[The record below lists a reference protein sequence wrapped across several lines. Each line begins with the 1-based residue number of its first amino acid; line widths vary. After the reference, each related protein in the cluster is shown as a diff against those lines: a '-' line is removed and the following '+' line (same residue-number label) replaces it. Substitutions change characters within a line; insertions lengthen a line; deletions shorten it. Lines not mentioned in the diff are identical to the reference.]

1 MITFIICIVLFFV
14 LFFIGYT
21 AFLLQNV
28 VEQSKFKNKEFEN
41 VVKYEDLMYFQN
53 KLNNTT
59 DPIKREKIQKQ
70 IDLLEDALIVYRLHR
85 EIREIK

>member
-1 MITFIICIVLFFV
+1 MTTDELKEYNDFVGKNIIRNN
-14 LFFIGYT
+14 
-21 AFLLQNV
+21 FLPILQKLTIDNA
-28 VEQSKFKNKEFEN
+28 
-41 VVKYEDLMYFQN
+41 VKYEDLMYFQN

-70 IDLLEDALIVYRLHR
+70 IDLLEDALIVYRLHS

>member
-14 LFFIGYT
+14 LFFIGFAT
-21 AFLLQNV
+21 FLLQDIV
-28 VEQSKFKNKEFEN
+28 AQSKAKGMQIDNA
-41 VVKYEDLMYFQN
+41 VKVEDLMWLQN
-53 KLNNTT
+53 RLDKAT
-59 DPIKREKIQKQ
+59 DPIQREKIQKK

>member
-14 LFFIGYT
+14 LFFIGFAT
-21 AFLLQNV
+21 FLLQDV
-28 VEQSKFKNKEFEN
+28 VEQSKAKDIQIDNA
-41 VVKYEDLMYFQN
+41 VKYEDLMYFQN

-70 IDLLEDALIVYRLHR
+70 IDLLEDALIVYRLHS
-85 EIREIK
+85 EIKEIK

>member
-85 EIREIK
+85 EMREIK

>member
-1 MITFIICIVLFFV
+1 
-14 LFFIGYT
+14 
-21 AFLLQNV
+21 
-28 VEQSKFKNKEFEN
+28 
-41 VVKYEDLMYFQN
+41 MYFQN